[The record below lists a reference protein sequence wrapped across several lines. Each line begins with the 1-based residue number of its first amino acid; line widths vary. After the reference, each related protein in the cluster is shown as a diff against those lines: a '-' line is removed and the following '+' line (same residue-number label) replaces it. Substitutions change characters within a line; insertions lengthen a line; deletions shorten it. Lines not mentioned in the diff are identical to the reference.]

1 MIISSCK
8 DVVTN
13 AIISFFLWLSSI
25 PLYIYIYIYHSFLIN
40 SSVNVHLG
48 CFHVL
53 AIGHSAGMNIE
64 MHVSFW
70 ITFFSR
76 YTPRVG
82 LLAHMIILYLVFW
95 GNSMLVSIAVV
106 QIYIP
111 TSSEQVFPL
120 PTFFPEFVTYS
131 LINHGHS
138 DQCEVVP
145 HCILICIYLICSAVE
160 HLFISLLTI
169 HMSLGRNVYLGLLT
183 NFPLGCLLLL
193 LLNCMSCLYIFI
205 FKINLYTSLFL

>member
-1 MIISSCK
+1 
-8 DVVTN
+8 
-13 AIISFFLWLSSI
+13 
-25 PLYIYIYIYHSFLIN
+25 
-40 SSVNVHLG
+40 
-48 CFHVL
+48 
-53 AIGHSAGMNIE
+53 
-64 MHVSFW
+64 
-70 ITFFSR
+70 
-76 YTPRVG
+76 
-82 LLAHMIILYLVFW
+82 
-95 GNSMLVSIAVV
+95 MLVSIAVV

-145 HCILICIYLICSAVE
+145 HCILICISLICSAVE
-160 HLFISLLTI
+160 HLFMSLLTI

-193 LLNCMSCLYIFI
+193 LLNCMSCSYIFI
-205 FKINLYTSLFL
+205 FKINLYTSLFLQLFFPQHIFSHCKAWRPSYTYICRYFFLPLSCFLVGCIICKYFLSNSRMIFRFFYDLLCCVKSF